1 MDIDD
6 TKHRS
11 SEFREQQVTLG
22 FQGQR
27 RNSQLRD
34 FSELQ
39 SLCHSLI
46 SLLNTYNAVIDEE
59 SPYFDHID
67 STESIMREIFNNCG
81 PPLRKDQDDDS
92 AFSISDILMEVSK
105 DELELHDD
113 GDYRCHVKGHVI
125 CLSENQRK
133 VVFDV
138 FPLFF
143 KRTLSLEGMRQEST
157 ANKVACQLFQTHC
170 EMHLKQGKQA
180 YIQWHC
186 CDTG

>member
-6 TKHRS
+6 IEHCS
-11 SEFREQQVTLG
+11 SGIQEQQVTFD
-22 FQGQR
+22 FQEQR
-27 RNSQLRD
+27 RHTKLRD

-59 SPYFDHID
+59 SPYFDHVD
-67 STESIMREIFNNCG
+67 STESIMRETFNNCG
-81 PPLRKDQDDDS
+81 PPLRKDQDDDPS
-92 AFSISDILMEVSK
+92 FSIRDILMEVNK
-105 DELELHDD
+105 DDLKLHHD
-113 GDYRCHVKGHVI
+113 GYYHCHVKGHSI
-125 CLSENQRK
+125 RLSKNQRK
-133 VVFDV
+133 VVFDA

-170 EMHLKQGKQA
+170 EMHLKRGKQA
-180 YIQWHC
+180 YFQQ
-186 CDTG
+186 